1 MGSATREALAESR
14 TALHAPGGAI
24 DLETVDSLFQAGRA
38 IGESSQLLAALAD
51 PAAAITART
60 ALVRAVFGAFVTVRA
75 LELLSAAVSQRW
87 SEREDLLVGIE
98 DLGLR
103 ATAVSAPEGASL
115 EAELFA
121 FGVVVTSDADLE
133 LALVSKLG
141 RADAKASLVE
151 SLLAGKVSGQ
161 TLLVVRHLV
170 QQPRGRRIGE
180 MLRHAASV
188 IADQSGTTI
197 ATISSA
203 GPLIPGQLDRLKKSL
218 SERYGRE
225 LTMHLVIDESLV
237 GGVRVQIGQDV
248 IDGSIS
254 SRLADLR
261 LQLAR

>member
-1 MGSATREALAESR
+1 MTP
-14 TALHAPGGAI
+14 T
-24 DLETVDSLFQAGRA
+24 
-38 IGESSQLLAALAD
+38 
-51 PAAAITART
+51 
-60 ALVRAVFGAFVTVRA
+60 A
-75 LELLSAAVSQRW
+75 LELLQAAAAARW
-87 SEREDLLVGIE
+87 SNHTDLLAGIE

-103 ATAVSAPEGASL
+103 VIASSATVPGQVAE
-115 EAELFA
+115 ELFA
-121 FGVVVTSDADLE
+121 FGKTVSSNGELE
-133 LALVSKLG
+133 LALASKLG
-141 RADAKASLVE
+141 TTAAKVRVVDA
-151 SLLAGKVSGQ
+151 LLAGKVSEQ
-161 TLLVVRHLV
+161 TLAIVRHLV

-203 GPLIPGQLDRLKKSL
+203 GPLMPGQLDRLKKSL